1 MSYGEKISELRKKSG
16 MTQAAL
22 GDKLNVTYQAVSKWE
37 RDESDPDFSTMSK
50 IAKLFNV
57 PLTYFEDD
65 ESAATQAE
73 PAVQP
78 QNQSPIKLDVEE
90 FVREQERIQAEKERA
105 ERAQKERERK
115 EQEKRYIAQAISRRN
130 RGLIVGGILT
140 VISLIAAIL
149 LIVYSSEPVSVGFG
163 FGFCAVVIVFGFTFF
178 SQLFWDGF
186 IIEVLMCGG
195 KIIGTPGIIFSFDLD
210 GFIFLIAMK
219 ILFAIIKMLFFVLTL
234 LFFLFIAILL
244 SPIAFV
250 PQIIKLNRGEEL

>member
-57 PLTYFEDD
+57 PLTYFEDE
-65 ESAATQAE
+65 ESAVAQAE
-73 PAVQP
+73 PTVQA
-78 QNQSPIKLDVEE
+78 QSQAPIKIDVEE
-90 FVREQERIQAEKERA
+90 LIREEERIKAAKERAKQAQQEKER
-105 ERAQKERERK
+105 KEREKMNTAR
-115 EQEKRYIAQAISRRN
+115 AISRRN
-130 RGLIVGGILT
+130 RGLIAGGILT
-140 VISLIAAIL
+140 VISLVITIL
-149 LIVYSSEPVSVGFG
+149 LISFSSEPVPLG
-163 FGFCAVVIVFGFTFF
+163 FGFCVVVIVFGFPFF

-186 IIEVLMCGG
+186 IIDVLLCGG

-219 ILFAIIKMLFFVLTL
+219 ILFAVIKLLFFVLTL
-234 LFFLFIAILL
+234 LFFVFIAILL
-244 SPIAFV
+244 SPFAFV
-250 PQIIKLNRGEEL
+250 PQLLKLSRGEEL